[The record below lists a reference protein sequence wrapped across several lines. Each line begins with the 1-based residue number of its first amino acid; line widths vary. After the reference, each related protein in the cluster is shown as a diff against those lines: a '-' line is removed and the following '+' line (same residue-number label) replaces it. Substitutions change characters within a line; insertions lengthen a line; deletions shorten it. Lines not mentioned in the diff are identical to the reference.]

1 MDKIEPFWDAE
12 AFSEAERV
20 KIGRPRTGRPRG
32 VMTHRKVM
40 KTEVLERYMRKLS
53 VFGMPYE
60 NTFVFSIEQHSGKPT
75 YKDFRKTLRQHQLIR
90 EFKFLDEKW
99 VEDQLIKKAEVR
111 DE

>member
-40 KTEVLERYMRKLS
+40 KTEVLERYMRKLL

-60 NTFVFSIEQHSGKPT
+60 NTFVHSIEQHSGKPT